1 MHVVEDLIT
10 AFDQASDPR
19 RVVAVEEHPEYPG
32 TLVFQTLEGGL
43 WPRYGEWMSRHLI
56 LNELFLLRPFVSLLE
71 KDGWTVVFGPRS
83 VPVLAAL
90 ERWEAPLE
98 IDGFTCPNGSA
109 LYPFQTFTLNR
120 ALERAEA
127 PQAEDRLTYVGW
139 GTGSGKA
146 QPLTEPVLT
155 PQGWRTMGDLRVGD
169 HVIGS
174 DGKPTRVVGVYP
186 QGIRPV
192 FRVEMNDGT
201 FARCDEEHLW
211 NVQKKGAQ
219 HRRPSPSSPTR
230 RSRVTE
236 GVWKTLNTSEIAK
249 STGRRWHLPPPPVV
263 DFERQGDLPV
273 DPYALGVF
281 LGDGSWGTS
290 PTVSTDRWIANH
302 LGWSIHPAKEREGH
316 PYHTRAG
323 VPLEVGRAMTALG
336 LKGLRSWEKFIP
348 PQYLTASIDSR
359 LSLLRG
365 LMDTDGSASRGM
377 EYSTTS
383 PLLRD
388 GVVDLVRSL
397 GGRTKVNPGRRTRYP
412 SPDGGKREG
421 RESWRIH
428 VNMPVCP
435 FLLPRK
441 RDVWRPPAKYRPL
454 KTITGVV
461 DEGVSE
467 EQVCIMVD
475 APDNLYVTRGY
486 NLTHNSLFATAGAQ
500 EMFNRDNVDVCL
512 TFTLG
517 PLRTN
522 LYRTYL
528 GTTELDVCVPE
539 GAPAKRRRTYD
550 ERHQVYVLNYEKAR
564 VDFEALKALTAG
576 RRTLY
581 ICDEANKLLFDD
593 KPNQARQRFD
603 DLVFGSDATV
613 WPLSASV
620 VAANALRY
628 RDVFNLAGRIHR
640 NPLGTKRDFIQRY
653 THRVRQFYA
662 SGIQVSDYD
671 WNLDMLHDVR
681 HRVSDRAQSVRKT
694 DPGIR
699 ELFKGLQT
707 VVIPVQLSVEDA
719 RLYRMVVD
727 HARRNTD
734 DDNLMHY
741 YRLLRYVCNNP
752 AALMRTADPVG
763 AELAETHPGL
773 VTARHS
779 AKLESFI
786 DLVESIRDAGDK
798 TLVFTQWVEMS
809 LDLIAAALDKAG
821 IRYVAHHGGRSRKDN
836 QQAQE
841 DFKADPDITVFLS
854 SDAGAYGLNMTE
866 ARYVIHYEAPYSWD
880 VMMQRSNRIDR
891 ADSHLDG
898 LTAYVFVTDDSVEE
912 RVWRICNERRELASA
927 TLGTTEAMSYS
938 GRDSTEL
945 GNLSYLIF
953 GEDAPVR
960 EKKNSARRNR
970 RTA

>member
-1 MHVVEDLIT
+1 MMHVVEDLIT

-98 IDGFTCPNGSA
+98 IDGFTCPGGSE
-109 LYPFQTFTLNR
+109 LYPFQTFTLHR
-120 ALERAEA
+120 ALERAMA
-127 PQAEDRLTYVGW
+127 PDPADRLTYVGW
-139 GTGSGKA
+139 GTGSGK
-146 QPLTEPVLT
+146 
-155 PQGWRTMGDLRVGD
+155 
-169 HVIGS
+169 
-174 DGKPTRVVGVYP
+174 
-186 QGIRPV
+186 
-192 FRVEMNDGT
+192 
-201 FARCDEEHLW
+201 
-211 NVQKKGAQ
+211 
-219 HRRPSPSSPTR
+219 
-230 RSRVTE
+230 
-236 GVWKTLNTSEIAK
+236 
-249 STGRRWHLPPPPVV
+249 
-263 DFERQGDLPV
+263 
-273 DPYALGVF
+273 
-281 LGDGSWGTS
+281 
-290 PTVSTDRWIANH
+290 
-302 LGWSIHPAKEREGH
+302 
-316 PYHTRAG
+316 
-323 VPLEVGRAMTALG
+323 
-336 LKGLRSWEKFIP
+336 
-348 PQYLTASIDSR
+348 
-359 LSLLRG
+359 
-365 LMDTDGSASRGM
+365 
-377 EYSTTS
+377 
-383 PLLRD
+383 
-388 GVVDLVRSL
+388 
-397 GGRTKVNPGRRTRYP
+397 
-412 SPDGGKREG
+412 
-421 RESWRIH
+421 
-428 VNMPVCP
+428 
-435 FLLPRK
+435 
-441 RDVWRPPAKYRPL
+441 
-454 KTITGVV
+454 
-461 DEGVSE
+461 
-467 EQVCIMVD
+467 
-475 APDNLYVTRGY
+475 
-486 NLTHNSLFATAGAQ
+486 SLFATAGAQ

-581 ICDEANKLLFDD
+581 ICDEAHKLLFDD

-821 IRYVAHHGGRSRKDN
+821 IRYVSHHGGRSRKDN

-960 EKKNSARRNR
+960 EKNSARRNR

>member
-98 IDGFTCPNGSA
+98 IDGFTCPGGSA
-109 LYPFQTFTLNR
+109 LYPFQTFTLHR
-120 ALERAEA
+120 ALERAMA
-127 PQAEDRLTYVGW
+127 PDPADRLTYVGW
-139 GTGSGKA
+139 GTGAGKA

-211 NVQKKGAQ
+211 NVHGGDAESKSKTLTTGDV
-219 HRRPSPSSPTR
+219 R
-230 RSRVTE
+230 RSISSNWEVPAHPL
-236 GVWKTLNTSEIAK
+236 V
-249 STGRRWHLPPPPVV
+249 PP
-263 DFERQGDLPV
+263 
-273 DPYALGVF
+273 
-281 LGDGSWGTS
+281 
-290 PTVSTDRWIANH
+290 
-302 LGWSIHPAKEREGH
+302 
-316 PYHTRAG
+316 
-323 VPLEVGRAMTALG
+323 
-336 LKGLRSWEKFIP
+336 
-348 PQYLTASIDSR
+348 
-359 LSLLRG
+359 
-365 LMDTDGSASRGM
+365 
-377 EYSTTS
+377 
-383 PLLRD
+383 
-388 GVVDLVRSL
+388 
-397 GGRTKVNPGRRTRYP
+397 
-412 SPDGGKREG
+412 
-421 RESWRIH
+421 
-428 VNMPVCP
+428 
-435 FLLPRK
+435 
-441 RDVWRPPAKYRPL
+441 

-581 ICDEANKLLFDD
+581 ICDEAHKLLFDD